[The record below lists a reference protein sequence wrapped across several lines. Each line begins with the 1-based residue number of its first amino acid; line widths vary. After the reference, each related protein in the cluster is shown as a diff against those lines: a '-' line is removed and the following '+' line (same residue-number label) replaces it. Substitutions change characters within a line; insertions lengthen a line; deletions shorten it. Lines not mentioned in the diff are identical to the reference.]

1 MAAGSAKKAKSK
13 TVQSKRILRNDK
25 NNTPR
30 YAFLTTVLT
39 KLKTINPFLSVSNL
53 FTL

>member
-1 MAAGSAKKAKSK
+1 
-13 TVQSKRILRNDK
+13 VHNKRILRNDK

-30 YAFLTTVLT
+30 YAFLTTFLT
-39 KLKTINPFLSVSNL
+39 KLKRINPFLSVSNV